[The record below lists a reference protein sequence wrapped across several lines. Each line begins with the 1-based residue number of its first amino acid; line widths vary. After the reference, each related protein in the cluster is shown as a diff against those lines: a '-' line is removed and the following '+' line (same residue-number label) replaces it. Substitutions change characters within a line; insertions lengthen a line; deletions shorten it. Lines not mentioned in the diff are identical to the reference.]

1 MAAEVVQRRFPSG
14 IARSVRGLF
23 FAAVSVPAYPA
34 LAGLLI
40 ASAVFQPKALSLPF
54 LLIVLRQA
62 VPLGLVAIGQSLTVI
77 GRSIDL
83 SVGGVIALVN
93 VLLAHR
99 LFAAGAPWMSLAM
112 PVLLGTAVGAANAFF
127 IARLRASAVIITLG
141 VSIVLIGLS
150 YVVSGGAPGGQVQPV
165 VRWLATG
172 RLGLFPIAAFVWLA
186 VAALVAFT
194 LAKLV
199 IGRELQALGAN
210 YFAARLGGLPVGKT
224 LVFAHVASGAI
235 AGIAGIV
242 LTGYIGTGTLNLGSD
257 LVLAS
262 LAAVVLGGTSF
273 GSGRGGVLGVIAG
286 ALVITYLGNLLR
298 GMGVA
303 QPMQL
308 VIQGL
313 IVAGA
318 AGLAAH
324 RRR

>member
-1 MAAEVVQRRFPSG
+1 MTAGMALEGRTSSLVQG
-14 IARSVRGLF
+14 LRSL
-23 FAAVSVPAYPA
+23 ALTAVSVPAFPA
-34 LAGLLI
+34 LAGLLV
-40 ASAVFQPKALSLPF
+40 ASAFLQPKALTLPF

-62 VPLGLVAIGQSLTVI
+62 VPLGLVAIGQSLTMI

-99 LFAAGAPWMSLAM
+99 MFATGAPWMSFVMPLA
-112 PVLLGTAVGAANAFF
+112 PGAAVGAVNALF

-141 VSIVLIGLS
+141 MSIVLVGLS
-150 YVVSGGAPGGQVQPV
+150 YVVSGGAPGGQVNGA
-165 VRWLATG
+165 VRWIATG
-172 RLGLFPIAAFVWLA
+172 RLGLFPIAAFVWA
-186 VAALVAFT
+186 GVALLVGLT
-194 LAKLV
+194 LARLV

-224 LVFAHVASGAI
+224 LLVAHVASGAI
-235 AGIAGIV
+235 AGAAGIV
-242 LTGYIGTGTLNLGSD
+242 LTGYIGTGTLNLGNE

-273 GSGRGGVLGVIAG
+273 GGGRGGVLGIVAG
-286 ALVITYLGNLLR
+286 ALVITYLANLLR

-303 QPMQL
+303 QPFQL

-324 RRR
+324 RSR